1 MAARGWFCYP
11 QHPGEPHHPGNLQ
24 HPARTP
30 RSSESGYTSSQNTY
44 ANDRVCYVDVGFPGG
59 GRSAPGRRA
68 AAAVIHQHHCGT
80 RRSESANKLMI
91 GTQSSQAGMLGP
103 VGVVNR

>member
-59 GRSAPGRRA
+59 GEAHLVGAPPPPSSTSITA
-68 AAAVIHQHHCGT
+68 APDAPNQQT
-80 RRSESANKLMI
+80 
-91 GTQSSQAGMLGP
+91 SS
-103 VGVVNR
+103 